1 MDEPKMPETVDTEL
15 LQLNITEEMRGI
27 SAFMKVM
34 ATLFH
39 YGNQPMNAAQLV
51 GAVRALDLL
60 PLRGETPKSTIQGII
75 STARKAARGLKQP
88 DPFDIAKDGAGRQTK
103 YSIADFVL
111 NGVQLPPIQE
121 IPDEPMH
128 IKPVDNSSYSYSS
141 HLGKQQRKPSTDRN
155 GNRRRRT
162 NSSKLKRKRPSGYDT
177 DSDGNGFDVD
187 VDMDDE
193 SMSIDS
199 GADEANIVQSEE
211 DTIFDYSLLYAPPPA
226 DMNYLDRINF
236 VDYPIAANFAA
247 VQQKGYSYPRFR
259 SHEKIKI
266 PKIHCEDRFRVADI
280 HDTTGQK
287 VVGRV
292 FILADGHGGRGCSE
306 YFVRKTPLA
315 IEKVCAGYD
324 PQQLENKEVQ
334 ARFEHDI
341 KVMVES
347 LDEDYLA
354 IKRAQLSGKSD
365 NCFPGKNGNLKSEK
379 TDNDGCTLIL
389 NVFFGDWLINVNV
402 GDSRTILISAPE
414 PTGGVDKDYLM
425 EVVFASQDHK
435 PYLEHL
441 AREILENGGEF
452 VDSVQNR
459 VIKVELDK
467 LREDGNRQAKRIAL
481 KNARIRPK
489 DYQVTHDQTNGD
501 TSVQGWA
508 AQSAV
513 RTTANNV
520 PAWRARED
528 RIPSLNVAR
537 SCGDLDFKLNPK
549 QKIISCEPDV
559 TFIRISDG
567 TPAKPK
573 DSEDSAE
580 IPPRTM
586 VTSTAHKEKRR
597 HFLFM
602 STDGTFDYMY
612 EEAPDKQNRVIAKAI
627 GAMVED
633 GEKAGRYILEQ
644 EEHNEGQTIE
654 HTPMEVVDNDQPT
667 NPTESQPEP
676 EPEPEPQSESEPLPS
691 PSLPKTTTEN
701 VEPAQKGSET
711 NDTAQQAPSES
722 KQEEETPGM
731 NPASD
736 QSVETNEKEPTAESD
751 ATLLNQQE
759 PRKPLLFRELTKQ
772 EEKIRKLKERT
783 LTMAARYFANREGA
797 HGFFASKLQDYD
809 DCTVM
814 LIEI

>member
-1 MDEPKMPETVDTEL
+1 MPETVDTEL
-15 LQLNITEEMRGI
+15 LQLNISEEMRGI

-60 PLRGETPKSTIQGII
+60 PLSTIQGII

-128 IKPVDNSSYSYSS
+128 IKPVENSSSSYSYSS
-141 HLGKQQRKPSTDRN
+141 HLGKQQRKPSSDRN
-155 GNRRRRT
+155 GSRRRRT
-162 NSSKLKRKRPSGYDT
+162 NSSKLKRKRTSGYDT

-199 GADEANIVQSEE
+199 GADEANIAQSEE

-226 DMNYLDRINF
+226 DMNYLDPINF

-280 HDTTGQK
+280 HDTTGKK

-306 YFVRKTPLA
+306 YFVRKTPRAL
-315 IEKVCAGYD
+315 EKVCAEYN
-324 PQQLENKEVQ
+324 PQQLDNKEVQ
-334 ARFEHDI
+334 ERFEHDI
-341 KVMVES
+341 KLMVES
-347 LDEDYLA
+347 LDEDYLT

-365 NCFPGKNGNLKSEK
+365 SCFPGKNESEK

-389 NVFFGDWLINVNV
+389 NVFFDWLVNVNV

-414 PTGGVDKDYLM
+414 PSSAPVTMDYPLTGGVDKDYLM

-459 VIKVELDK
+459 IIKVELDK

-489 DYQVTHDQTNGD
+489 DYQVTHDQANGD

-508 AQSAV
+508 TQSAV

-549 QKIISCEPDV
+549 QKIISCEPD
-559 TFIRISDG
+559 D
-567 TPAKPK
+567 PNNN
-573 DSEDSAE
+573 SEDSSKE

-586 VTSTAHKEKRR
+586 VTSSAHKEKRR

-654 HTPMEVVDNDQPT
+654 HTSSSIEGVATLPT
-667 NPTESQPEP
+667 TD
-676 EPEPEPQSESEPLPS
+676 
-691 PSLPKTTTEN
+691 N
-701 VEPAQKGSET
+701 VESVQKGSEIKNT
-711 NDTAQQAPSES
+711 EQLLPTVLKQPESVPEAKAGSAPPNED
-722 KQEEETPGM
+722 M
-731 NPASD
+731 
-736 QSVETNEKEPTAESD
+736 SVEATEKEPTAESD
-751 ATLLNQQE
+751 AALLNQQE

-772 EEKIRKLKERT
+772 KKRSGNSKRGRLQWPRDTLRIEKGR
-783 LTMAARYFANREGA
+783 MAFLLRSCKIMMTAP
-797 HGFFASKLQDYD
+797 
-809 DCTVM
+809 
-814 LIEI
+814 